1 LSDAEPRV
9 DGTRLRADLTAM
21 IFVPSHEGRSHSPAE
36 HTDWRDVENGANV
49 LLATLV
55 DLATASR

>member
-1 LSDAEPRV
+1 
-9 DGTRLRADLTAM
+9 M
-21 IFVPSHEGRSHSPAE
+21 IFVPSHEGRSHSSAE
-36 HTDWRDVENGANV
+36 HTYWRDVENGANV